1 MGKGHIVP
9 YTLIIIEEAYLN
21 RTRLARIK
29 QVSKNANRK
38 NAKHSC
44 EKKLQVLTKRSWHA
58 IYLHKCFMQMISIRF
73 SSLAALGLVENN
85 ASNIVAAMLVS
96 PLMGPVM
103 SITFGTII
111 SDRTL
116 IRNGFESLVLGMFVS
131 LIFGFIFG
139 LILGSTEMPWGF
151 GDWPTEEMK
160 SR

>member
-1 MGKGHIVP
+1 MK
-9 YTLIIIEEAYLN
+9 YLSILKDLFSD
-21 RTRLARIK
+21 RL
-29 QVSKNANRK
+29 
-38 NAKHSC
+38 
-44 EKKLQVLTKRSWHA
+44 
-58 IYLHKCFMQMISIRF
+58 FF

-116 IRNGFESLVLGMFVS
+116 VKSGFESLVAGMAFS
-131 LIFGFIFG
+131 LLFGFIFG
-139 LILGSTEMPWGF
+139 LILGTTEMPWGF

>member
-1 MGKGHIVP
+1 MC
-9 YTLIIIEEAYLN
+9 Y
-21 RTRLARIK
+21 
-29 QVSKNANRK
+29 
-38 NAKHSC
+38 C
-44 EKKLQVLTKRSWHA
+44 
-58 IYLHKCFMQMISIRF
+58 HKYFMQMKTTYF

-103 SITFGTII
+103 SIAFGTII

-116 IRNGFESLVLGMFVS
+116 VRNGFESLVLGMFVS
-131 LIFGFIFG
+131 LVFGFIFG

>member
-1 MGKGHIVP
+1 M
-9 YTLIIIEEAYLN
+9 
-21 RTRLARIK
+21 
-29 QVSKNANRK
+29 
-38 NAKHSC
+38 
-44 EKKLQVLTKRSWHA
+44 
-58 IYLHKCFMQMISIRF
+58 IYLEQKTSCHHAQVEKEPQHPELIFLINP

-111 SDRTL
+111 ADWSLVRS
-116 IRNGFESLVLGMFVS
+116 GFESLTLGMFFS
-131 LIFGFIFG
+131 LVFGFIFG
-139 LILGSTEMPWGF
+139 LILGSTDMPWGF

>member
-1 MGKGHIVP
+1 MLSS
-9 YTLIIIEEAYLN
+9 Y
-21 RTRLARIK
+21 
-29 QVSKNANRK
+29 
-38 NAKHSC
+38 
-44 EKKLQVLTKRSWHA
+44 
-58 IYLHKCFMQMISIRF
+58 FMQITSIHF

-111 SDRTL
+111 SDGIL

-131 LIFGFIFG
+131 LVFGFIFG